1 MRYVM
6 ICEEACLDVLW
17 LGLVIWWDA
26 MLDEC

>member
-6 ICEEACLDVLW
+6 ICGEACLDVWW